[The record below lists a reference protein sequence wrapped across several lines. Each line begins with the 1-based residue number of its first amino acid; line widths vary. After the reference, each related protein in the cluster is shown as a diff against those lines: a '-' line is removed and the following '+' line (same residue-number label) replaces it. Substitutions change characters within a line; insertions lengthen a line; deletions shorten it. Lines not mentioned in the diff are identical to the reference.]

1 MSDLRGLIERCEKA
15 READNRLDCEIDIA
29 LFVPD
34 DRHMSVRMNNAGTKL
49 VYTRRGGGTDT
60 HWSFGHTLNA
70 GSRAAAVA
78 TLLALQSDT
87 GVGR

>member
-1 MSDLRGLIERCEKA
+1 MSSP
-15 READNRLDCEIDIA
+15 LDGNGVA
-29 LFVPD
+29 AGQSL
-34 DRHMSVRMNNAGTKL
+34 MNNAGTKL